1 MIFAFLE
8 DGTLAVHAN
17 LSDVQREYEGV
28 DVEAGAVHFYDES
41 GTPLEARFT
50 TPNRRGKWLGLFG
63 WSSSGVYM
71 LVPAPLAAQDPFALA
86 LQEAQSLAPNPWYP
100 SLEALRSALG
110 AGFDTLVASI
120 AERVPAELRGAFDD
134 AVRGLATRPTT
145 GPALLDAIDEA
156 HAGLGVAI
164 GRGDLGMEEEYEALG
179 RLVAWLY
186 DDLGRPQDTRYA
198 VGRRAAARA
207 EGHT

>member
-8 DGTLAVHAN
+8 DGTLAVHAD
-17 LSDVQREYEGV
+17 LVAVQREYEGV
-28 DVEAGAVHFYDES
+28 DVEAGAVHFYDEA

-63 WSSSGVYM
+63 WSTSGVYE
-71 LVPAPLAAQDPFALA
+71 LVPAPHAAQDPFALA

-100 SLEALRSALG
+100 SLTELQARFG
-110 AGFDTLVASI
+110 VGFDTLMTGI
-120 AERVPAELRGAFDD
+120 AARVPAELRRAFDD

-145 GPALLDAIDEA
+145 GPALLDAIDDA
-156 HAGLGVAI
+156 HVGLGVAI
-164 GRGDLGMEEEYEALG
+164 GRGDVGRDAEYEALG

-198 VGRRAAARA
+198 VGRRASVRA
-207 EGHT
+207 EAHT